1 LETYDEGSPTFFLIE
16 MIATF
21 VPDQDVL
28 DQSLPM
34 AEEANICDRNSG
46 PHIFLL
52 CGILQS
58 PEE

>member
-1 LETYDEGSPTFFLIE
+1 LETYHENSPTFFLIE

-34 AEEANICDRNSG
+34 AEEANILRS
-46 PHIFLL
+46 
-52 CGILQS
+52 
-58 PEE
+58 